1 MAAIGLD
8 FWGMLTVENTP
19 ENTGRARQERARL
32 ALKNG
37 QKIDEKKVG
46 KLINQL
52 IGFILFELSIFIS
65 INDS

>member
-8 FWGMLTVENTP
+8 FWGMLTVENKP

-32 ALKNG
+32 ALKKG

-52 IGFILFELSIFIS
+52 IGFASFELSIFIS